1 MIYYVH
7 IRSFFMSEKQKRSI
21 CEILLKKVFDV
32 INFI

>member
-1 MIYYVH
+1 MYILDL
-7 IRSFFMSEKQKRSI
+7 FFMSEKQKRSI